1 MTHRSLYDFMTRVR
15 IGLKGRKEITGILLN
30 WCHYKRGVW
39 QTEVKRRVASLCK
52 IQKVRVSCSNIA
64 ALIMAAC
71 FENLV
76 NRILLRQTSRTI
88 V

>member
-15 IGLKGRKEITGILLN
+15 VGPKGREERTGILLN

-39 QTEVKRRVASLCK
+39 HTEVKRRVASLSK
-52 IQKVRVSCSNIA
+52 IKKVRVSCSNVA

-76 NRILLRQTSRTI
+76 NRILLPQTNRTI
-88 V
+88 L

>member
-1 MTHRSLYDFMTRVR
+1 VSA
-15 IGLKGRKEITGILLN
+15 GREE
-30 WCHYKRGVW
+30 KRYWNFAELVPVLGVW
-39 QTEVKRRVASLCK
+39 QTEVKRRLVSLSK
-52 IQKVRVSCSNIA
+52 IQVRVSCSNIA

-76 NRILLRQTSRTI
+76 SRILLPQTTRTI